1 MTMKVIIA
9 LPVPVSFISGVER
22 HLADKKPHSHY
33 ERNRIGHGCYK
44 YNLVSALISVQE
56 EYKKRFEWIDKAY
69 WRIVIS
75 ILDTIDAIGAG
86 LIEMAVKQAAVGF
99 RQIAAASNKLSIQP
113 AENPAYGERHIVGLE
128 IDKGKAE
135 IRALAEKI
143 DEALR
148 DVSKGTG
155 RRFCDRIKR
164 PFTPYLAVIR
174 QGRTTR
180 ALSTTFALETVF
192 DPPVGCVLDRI
203 ILHISGKMTDGERY
217 ESQKTVRLTNPAR

>member
-1 MTMKVIIA
+1 
-9 LPVPVSFISGVER
+9 
-22 HLADKKPHSHY
+22 LADKKPHSHY
-33 ERNRIGHGCYK
+33 ERNRLGPGAYENK
-44 YNLVSALISVQE
+44 LVSALVSVRE

-75 ILDTIDAIGAG
+75 ILDNIDALGAG
-86 LIEMAVKQAAVGF
+86 LIEMAVKQTAVGF
-99 RQIAAASNKLSIQP
+99 RQIPVTSNNLSTQP
-113 AENPAYGERHIVGLE
+113 AENSAYGERHIVGLE
-128 IDKGKAE
+128 TDKGKNE

-155 RRFCDRIKR
+155 RTFCDRIKR

-180 ALSTTFALETVF
+180 ALNTGFALETIF
-192 DPPVGCVLDRI
+192 DPPIGCVLDRI
-203 ILHISGKMTDGERY
+203 ILHISGKMTGGERY
-217 ESQKTVRLTNPAR
+217 ESQKTVRLMNPAR